1 MTPNLSVYMR
11 QYVQMQNL
19 RMYGTK
25 YFDAFKTTCA
35 NTLEENTN
43 KENASMC
50 DTQSL
55 DLYDMCKCTYAMK
68 THKENATPNLVDG
81 SLPS

>member
-1 MTPNLSVYMR
+1 MR

-25 YFDAFKTTCA
+25 YFDAFKTTCS

-43 KENASMC
+43 KENASMY
-50 DTQSL
+50 DT
-55 DLYDMCKCTYAMK
+55 
-68 THKENATPNLVDG
+68 
-81 SLPS
+81 